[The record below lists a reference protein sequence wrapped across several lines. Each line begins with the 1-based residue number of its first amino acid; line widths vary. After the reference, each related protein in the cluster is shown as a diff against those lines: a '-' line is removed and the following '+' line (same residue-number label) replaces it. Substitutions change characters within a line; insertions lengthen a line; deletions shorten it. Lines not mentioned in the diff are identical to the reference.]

1 MDRVARMKP
10 RDPQDQVETTRH
22 TTDERKAANLRTA
35 LVFASIAVTFFVG
48 IIVAHA
54 FGGPIVGVGVVGAA
68 VLVFLV
74 FAIGRNL
81 RR

>member
-1 MDRVARMKP
+1 MELTK
-10 RDPQDQVETTRH
+10 H
-22 TTDERKAANLRTA
+22 TNDAERRKAANVRTA
-35 LVFASIAVTFFVG
+35 LVFASIAVVFFVG

-54 FGGPIVGVGVVGAA
+54 FAGPLIGVAVMGAA

-81 RR
+81 RK

>member
-1 MDRVARMKP
+1 MDRVARKP